1 MRFCSVAVLQSCSEA
16 NFRMVEKKLL
26 SSEERPFQKSPV
38 GGLTKSSLVEGYSGR
53 SLGFIG
59 AKGGTPLERRVFVVL
74 FFSIFS
80 SMLGVGIIVPLLPM
94 YAESLGA
101 SGLWI
106 GIIVSGFSISRSI
119 FMPIVGRW
127 SDKRGRKVF
136 IAIGLLIY
144 ATISLGYILSDSVA
158 DLVTVRL
165 IQGFSAA
172 MIIPIAFAYIGEIS
186 PKNGEGSYMGIF
198 SVSLFAG
205 FGLGPLL
212 GGVLKDQ
219 FGLAADFYAMSGLCF
234 FAFLLVLVLLPEL
247 QLHREIEQPRSYIE
261 IIRSPVTKGL
271 IIFRF
276 SNAFARGI
284 LITFIPLFAHGILR
298 LTASQ
303 IGIIISSNIL
313 LTSLLQAPF
322 GYLADCLTRKSLVFW
337 GSLWFGL
344 CVALIP
350 HMRSFAQIL
359 ALNVLLGSMGALAL
373 PAANALV
380 VEEGRRYGMGTMMA
394 IFNLSMSLGLSAGPI
409 LGGIIA
415 DLGGL
420 PPIFYFGGLAGAV
433 GALAFVSVLK
443 GK

>member
-1 MRFCSVAVLQSCSEA
+1 LNSFVARGVTLL
-16 NFRMVEKKLL
+16 KK
-26 SSEERPFQKSPV
+26 
-38 GGLTKSSLVEGYSGR
+38 
-53 SLGFIG
+53 
-59 AKGGTPLERRVFVVL
+59 RVFVVL

-80 SMLGVGIIVPLLPM
+80 SMLGIGIIVPLLPI

-101 SGLWI
+101 SSLWI
-106 GIIVSGFSISRSI
+106 GVIFSGFSISRSI

-127 SDKRGRKVF
+127 SDKTGRKIF

-158 DLVTVRL
+158 DLVMVRF

-172 MIIPIAFAYIGEIS
+172 MIIPIAFAYIGDIS
-186 PKNGEGSYMGIF
+186 PKSGEGGFMGIF

-219 FGLAADFYAMSGLCF
+219 FGLDAAFYAMGSLCF
-234 FAFLLVLVLLPEL
+234 FAFFLVLLLLPEL
-247 QLHREIEQPRSYIE
+247 HLHGQIERPRSYVE

-271 IIFRF
+271 IIFRS
-276 SNAFARGI
+276 SNAFTRGI
-284 LITFIPLFAHGILR
+284 LITFVPLFAHDTLR

-303 IGIIISSNIL
+303 IGIILSSNIL
-313 LTSLLQAPF
+313 LTSLLQAPS
-322 GYLADCLTRKSLVFW
+322 GYMADRLARKGLIFW

-350 HMRSFAQIL
+350 HMRSFAQIF
-359 ALNVLLGSMGALAL
+359 ALNILLGSVGALPL

-380 VEEGRRYGMGTMMA
+380 VEEGRRYGMGALMG
-394 IFNLSMSLGLSAGPI
+394 IFNLSMSLGLAAGPM

-415 DLGGL
+415 GLGGV
-420 PPIFYFGGLAGAV
+420 PPIFYLASLAGTA
-433 GALAFVSVLK
+433 GALTFVAVSK